1 MVGWSVE
8 GGKSGRP
15 SGSMVVISVSV
26 VGGIADG
33 RGFDD
38 GEVEF
43 SVGREVEGFVVIS
56 RSSSSGRGTVSAM
69 SPCISSSGRR

>member
-1 MVGWSVE
+1 MVGVSVE
-8 GGKSGRP
+8 GGKRGRP

-26 VGGIADG
+26 VDGMADG

-38 GEVEF
+38 GEVDF
-43 SVGREVEGFVVIS
+43 SVGKEVDGFVAMS

-69 SPCISSSGRR
+69 SCISSSDRR